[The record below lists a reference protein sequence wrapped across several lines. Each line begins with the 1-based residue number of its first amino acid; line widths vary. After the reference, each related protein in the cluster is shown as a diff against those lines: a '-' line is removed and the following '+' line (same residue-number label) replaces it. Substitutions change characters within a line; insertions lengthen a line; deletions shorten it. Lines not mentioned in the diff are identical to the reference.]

1 MKYTENIEPL
11 NDEEKKTKKKDFFF
25 VIVFYIFFVSVF
37 IFIISSF
44 EQSVGGDIFVYGVM
58 TFIGSIA
65 LFLFITLL
73 RDFFS
78 NEKVVQKGTIT
89 NKEVISSHKQNTQK
103 EYYFF
108 FDMKRVTVT
117 PSVFIEYAVG
127 DTVEISRT
135 RYSKN
140 IIGARILLK
149 RDSVVSDNNE
159 SEQFHSHSTRRSA
172 LQFDRQELLE
182 EDDRTLLIKQLI
194 IFLLKRLPPIAIIWF
209 ITPLVLFF
217 LMKAT
222 LFTQIETIIHID
234 YFFVRLCCTI
244 AIGIPLLK
252 KPLLIIYDI
261 YNKYKLVQYKTVA
274 SIADRYFQTSEN
286 PLTAYVV
293 FDDDSKEKIRQ
304 YNNKQMQAG
313 LLLEIH
319 KTMYSKIILRI
330 NHIE

>member
-11 NDEEKKTKKKDFFF
+11 NDEEKKTKKRDFFF
-25 VIVFYIFFVSVF
+25 IIVFYVFFVLVLV
-37 IFIISSF
+37 IIISSF
-44 EQSVGGDIFVYGVM
+44 DHSNGGDFFVYGVLA
-58 TFIGSIA
+58 FIGCVA
-65 LFLFITLL
+65 LFIFITFL
-73 RDFFS
+73 RDFLS
-78 NEKVVQKGTIT
+78 NEKIVQRGTIT
-89 NKEVISSHKQNTQK
+89 DKEIIKDNKQNVQRQF
-103 EYYFF
+103 YFF
-108 FDMKRVTVT
+108 LDSKEIPVSPTIFT
-117 PSVFIEYAVG
+117 EYAVG

-149 RDSVVSDNNE
+149 RDSAVSEDNE
-159 SEQFHSHSTRRSA
+159 RKQFHTHSTRRSA

-182 EDDRTLLIKQLI
+182 GDERILLMKQLI
-194 IFLLKRLPPIAIIWF
+194 VFLLKRLPPIAIIWF

-217 LMKAT
+217 LMKT
-222 LFTQIETIIHID
+222 SLFKQIETIIHID

-252 KPLLIIYDI
+252 KPLLIIYDL
-261 YNKYKLVQYKTVA
+261 YNKYKLVEYKTVA
-274 SIADRYFQTSEN
+274 SIANRYFQTSEN
-286 PLTAYVV
+286 SLTAYVV
-293 FDDDSKEKIRQ
+293 FDDDSKEKIRLL
-304 YNNKQMQAG
+304 NNKQMQAG